1 LARLIATAEPGFRLA
16 FPREKRV
23 SFGPIHAGVIWLSDV
38 ICLAS
43 VRM

>member
-1 LARLIATAEPGFRLA
+1 VASLIATAEPGFRLA
-16 FPREKRV
+16 FPGEKWV
-23 SFGPIHAGVIWLSDV
+23 SFGRIHAGVIWLSDV